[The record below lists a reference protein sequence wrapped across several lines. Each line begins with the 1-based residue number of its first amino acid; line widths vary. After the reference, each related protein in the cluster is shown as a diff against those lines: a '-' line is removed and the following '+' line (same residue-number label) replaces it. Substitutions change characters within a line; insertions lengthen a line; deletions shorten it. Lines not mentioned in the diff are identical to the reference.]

1 LEERFTDKEQYLSSK
16 IQFIENMNHS
26 YYIIP
31 MYEEPDDYSKLL
43 QRIRERNFGLQNK
56 NKIDDTVTNAFKM
69 WTSEK
74 DIFGITQNPT
84 EFINFIENKFIEES
98 KSLYLNIEE
107 NVDNFFNFSK
117 KAVKETIH
125 KTETLNEFSF
135 QTVGSW
141 LFQNQL
147 MLVPKMETRD
157 SLHDEIEA
165 SFDSLDSMTI
175 PKDFTLGSVIYFQD
189 YLYMSQESMKKKDF
203 LDSYKNKDTPKPE
216 YNSELTEKIIIPEMP
231 EPEEDPAEYT
241 ENNSVTMWKYT
252 RSLLMF
258 YMDNTVSIEVY
269 NKTLNDSKE
278 FVTDQEIE
286 NLSMTI
292 TLAEAL
298 KYLTDEKLKEFAKDN
313 DIPIRSD
320 REKQEKLIVHEISQ
334 R

>member
-1 LEERFTDKEQYLSSK
+1 
-16 IQFIENMNHS
+16 
-26 YYIIP
+26 
-31 MYEEPDDYSKLL
+31 
-43 QRIRERNFGLQNK
+43 
-56 NKIDDTVTNAFKM
+56 
-69 WTSEK
+69 
-74 DIFGITQNPT
+74 
-84 EFINFIENKFIEES
+84 
-98 KSLYLNIEE
+98 
-107 NVDNFFNFSK
+107 
-117 KAVKETIH
+117 
-125 KTETLNEFSF
+125 
-135 QTVGSW
+135 
-141 LFQNQL
+141 
-147 MLVPKMETRD
+147 
-157 SLHDEIEA
+157 
-165 SFDSLDSMTI
+165 MTI

-241 ENNSVTMWKYT
+241 ENHSVNMWKYT